1 MSAGPAVNSVTHMP
15 AAASPPFTLPQAGRR
30 ARWRWLDWAWVP
42 LGALLVALLLA
53 MTPAAERLQRG
64 IDDALPSHTLP
75 PLATGPLVVVD
86 LDEESIQRLKA
97 AFGPWPFRRDAYA
110 LLVDYLREAGARA
123 VVIGVVLA
131 DEREGDAALQRSLRA
146 PGPPVVLAAAA
157 WRAPAPTDAPPR
169 ASPRAETLGSAAT
182 GAPALH
188 WPDWLLPAASLQA
201 RRVGL
206 VTLPIDADGRLRRL
220 PVLHEAQG
228 RQLPSLPVAVVQAL
242 QGGTVPLT
250 FDAGT
255 GMFSLGALHWPADAQ
270 GQLRLPPLP
279 PAEAFERLPFHAL
292 AGAAAGA
299 AADDTLRA
307 RLAGRIVFIGSS
319 AGLDP
324 RVMTPDGQRAATD
337 WLAGA
342 YAALAQQRVLRPAP
356 AAALPVLLAL
366 ALLPALTTM
375 WRGRGAPWRDAAAA
389 AAMALALLAAAV
401 LLLRGTQVLLPIGLP
416 LVALGAGWLLGL
428 AAHLRQLRAANQ
440 RLALERAVADAANA
454 AKSEFL
460 ASMSHE
466 LRTPLNGMIGASQL
480 LRDQG
485 DDPARRQE
493 LLDMIRSSGSHLMGL
508 IDGVLNLARIEAG
521 VLELSRE
528 SFNLADVVDAV
539 LATTAVPARGKGL
552 QIAAV
557 LDPQLPAWRIGDPM
571 RLRQVLLNLVGNAVK
586 FTLRGE
592 VVLRVAAGSVP
603 DELVFSVQD
612 SGIGLDAEAQARI
625 FEPFQQADSS
635 TTRRFG
641 GTGLGL
647 TICRR
652 LVRAMGGSVAVDSA
666 PGRGSCFTVRVLMPS
681 APEQPATPPLG
692 ARVVFIEPHEASAEA
707 LQALLQRMGCEALRC
722 ADAVA
727 LQAALSWRGPDGR
740 PPWLLAA
747 TDDDGALDLLE
758 SAAEWADAER
768 VIGMTHLPWYA
779 ADSARERVRL
789 PRSVMKPVLR
799 SALVSRI
806 GAVERLA
813 PEGSIA
819 APLRDAEGGGP
830 EGDLENA
837 RRGGCVLIVEDD
849 PVNQAIVAAML
860 AQAGFQTQV
869 AADGRSA
876 LQFVARQRFDLL
888 LMDWQMPDL
897 DGPEVTR
904 RLRAGEAGE
913 HGRRVPVVALTANAF
928 AEDRAACLAAG
939 MNDFLSKPVVAEDLV
954 AMVSRWAQPAP

>member
-1 MSAGPAVNSVTHMP
+1 MP
-15 AAASPPFTLPQAGRR
+15 AAALPPSPLVQARPWR
-30 ARWRWLDWAWVP
+30 ITRWLAGAWLP
-42 LGALLVALLLA
+42 LGALLAALLLA
-53 MTPAAERLQRG
+53 LTPGAERLQRSL
-64 IDDALPSHTLP
+64 DDALAIHALP
-75 PLATGPLVVVD
+75 PLPAGPVLVVD
-86 LDEESIQRLKA
+86 LDEDSIQRLKP

-110 LLVDYLREAGARA
+110 LLLDYLHEAGARA

-131 DEREGDAALQRSLRA
+131 DEREGDAALRRSLHV
-146 PGPPVVLAAAA
+146 PGARVVLAAAA
-157 WRAPAPTDAPPR
+157 WRAPPQTDAAPR
-169 ASPRAETLGSAAT
+169 PVPVAPASAPDAIDAIDAI
-182 GAPALH
+182 GAPALQ

-201 RRVGL
+201 QRVGL

-220 PVLHEAQG
+220 PVLHAAHG
-228 RQLPSLPVAVVQAL
+228 HQLPSLPVAVVQAL
-242 QGGTVPLT
+242 QGDGRPLT
-250 FDAGT
+250 FDAST
-255 GMFSLGALHWPADAQ
+255 GVFSLGPLRWPADAQ
-270 GQLRLPPLP
+270 GRLHLPPLP
-279 PAEAFERLPFHAL
+279 PAEAFQRLPFHAL
-292 AGAAAGA
+292 AGAAAGDA
-299 AADDTLRA
+299 PDEALRA
-307 RLAGRIVFIGSS
+307 QLAGRVVFIGSS

-356 AAALPVLLAL
+356 AFALPVLLAL
-366 ALLPALTTM
+366 ALLPSFATL
-375 WRGRGAPWRDAAAA
+375 WRGRGSPWRDAAAA

-401 LLLRGTQVLLPIGLP
+401 LLLRGAQLLLPIGLP

-428 AAHLRQLRAANQ
+428 AAHQRQLRAANQ
-440 RLALERAVADAANA
+440 RLALERAVAEAANA

-493 LLDMIRSSGSHLMGL
+493 LLDMIGSSGSHLLGL

-521 VLELSRE
+521 ALELSRE

-592 VVLRVAAGSVP
+592 VVLRVTAGSTP
-603 DELVFSVQD
+603 DELVFRVQD

-625 FEPFQQADSS
+625 FEPFHQADSS

-641 GTGLGL
+641 GSGLGL

-652 LVRAMGGSVAVDSA
+652 LVRAMGGSIEVDSA
-666 PGRGSCFTVRVLMPS
+666 PGQGSCFTVRVALPP
-681 APEQPATPPLG
+681 APEQPATTPLG
-692 ARVVFIEPHEASAEA
+692 GRVVFIEPHEASAEA
-707 LQALLQRMGCEALRC
+707 LQALLQRMGCEAQRC
-722 ADAVA
+722 ADAAA
-727 LQAALSWRGPDGR
+727 LRAALSWRGADGQ

-747 TDDDGALDLLE
+747 TDDDGALALLE
-758 SAAEWADAER
+758 TAAEWADPER

-789 PRSVMKPVLR
+789 PRSVLKPVLR
-799 SALVSRI
+799 SALVSRF
-806 GAVERLA
+806 GANARLA
-813 PEGSIA
+813 PDVPAVEPVELEG
-819 APLRDAEGGGP
+819 
-830 EGDLENA
+830 
-837 RRGGCVLIVEDD
+837 RGGCVLIVEDD

-869 AADGRSA
+869 AADGSSA

-904 RLRAGEAGE
+904 RLRAGEAGD

-928 AEDRAACLAAG
+928 AEDRVACLAAG

-954 AMVSRWAQPAP
+954 AMVSRWVQPGG

>member
-1 MSAGPAVNSVTHMP
+1 MRPPAVWPSEGPP
-15 AAASPPFTLPQAGRR
+15 AAGRSASPRFAWAG
-30 ARWRWLDWAWVP
+30 VP
-42 LGALLVALLLA
+42 LGALLAALVLALTPMVA
-53 MTPAAERLQRG
+53 RVQRV
-64 IDDALPSHTLP
+64 IDDSLLGRAVAA
-75 PLATGPLVVVD
+75 PLAGSVLVVD
-86 LDEESIQRLKA
+86 LDEDSIRRLKP

-110 LLVDYLREAGARA
+110 LVIDYLREAGARA

-131 DEREGDAALQRSLRA
+131 DERDGDAALQRSLHA
-146 PGPPVVLAAAA
+146 QGAPVVLAAAA
-157 WRAPAPTDAPPR
+157 WRGSPQTDGQSGHPAAGAAVFYPAAAVTDAPAQR
-169 ASPRAETLGSAAT
+169 
-182 GAPALH
+182 

-201 RRVGL
+201 PRIGL
-206 VTLPIDADGRLRRL
+206 VTLPLDDDGRLRRM
-220 PVLHEAQG
+220 PVLHAVNG

-242 QGGTVPLT
+242 QADGADLR
-250 FDAGT
+250 FDADAQVFRCGP
-255 GMFSLGALHWPADAQ
+255 LQWPVDAQ

-279 PAEAFERLPFHAL
+279 RAEALSRLPFHAL

-299 AADDTLRA
+299 APDRA
-307 RLAGRIVFIGSS
+307 LFPQLAGRVIFIGSS

-324 RVMTPDGQRAATD
+324 RVMTVDGQRAASD

-342 YAALAQQRVLRPAP
+342 YEALAQQRVLRTAP
-356 AAALPVLLAL
+356 AWVLPVLLVL
-366 ALLPALTTM
+366 ALLPSLATM
-375 WRGRGAPWRDAAAA
+375 WRGRAVPWRDATAAS
-389 AAMALALLAAAV
+389 AMALLLLAGAAV
-401 LLLRGTQVLLPIGLP
+401 SLRGAQLLLPIALP
-416 LVALGAGWLLGL
+416 LVALAAGLLL
-428 AAHLRQLRAANQ
+428 AFAAHQRRLRAAND
-440 RLALERAVADAANA
+440 RLALERAVAEAANA

-493 LLDMIRSSGSHLMGL
+493 LLEMIRSSGGHLLEL

-528 SFNLADVVDAV
+528 PFNLADVVDAV

-592 VVLRVAAGSVP
+592 AVLRVAAGASA
-603 DELVFSVQD
+603 DELVFSIRD
-612 SGIGLDAEAQARI
+612 TGIGLDSEAQARI
-625 FEPFQQADSS
+625 FEPFRQADSS

-652 LVRAMGGSVAVDSA
+652 LVQAMAGSIDVDSA
-666 PGRGSCFTVRVLMPS
+666 PGRGSCFTVRLPLS
-681 APEQPATPPLG
+681 PAPEQTPTPEVRG
-692 ARVVFIEPHEASAEA
+692 RVVFIEPHEASAEA
-707 LQALLQRMGCEALRC
+707 LQALLQRMGCEPLRC
-722 ADAVA
+722 TDA
-727 LQAALSWRGPDGR
+727 AALHDALCWRGPDGQA
-740 PPWLLAA
+740 PWLLAA
-747 TDDDGALDLLE
+747 TDDDAALDLLE
-758 SAAEWADAER
+758 AASEWADAER

-779 ADSARERVRL
+779 ADSAREHVRL
-789 PRSVMKPVLR
+789 PRSVLKPVLR
-799 SALVSRI
+799 SALVSRF
-806 GAVERLA
+806 GASARLEPGA
-813 PEGSIA
+813 SAA
-819 APLRDAEGGGP
+819 APVQDDAHGGS
-830 EGDLENA
+830 
-837 RRGGCVLIVEDD
+837 VLIVEDD
-849 PVNQAIVAAML
+849 PVNQAIVTAML
-860 AQAGFQTQV
+860 SQAGFQTQV
-869 AADGRSA
+869 AADGSSA

-904 RLRAGEAGE
+904 RLRAGEAGD

-939 MNDFLSKPVVAEDLV
+939 MNDFLSKPVVADDLV
-954 AMVSRWAQPAP
+954 AMVSRWVQPAP

>member
-1 MSAGPAVNSVTHMP
+1 
-15 AAASPPFTLPQAGRR
+15 
-30 ARWRWLDWAWVP
+30 
-42 LGALLVALLLA
+42 
-53 MTPAAERLQRG
+53 
-64 IDDALPSHTLP
+64 
-75 PLATGPLVVVD
+75 
-86 LDEESIQRLKA
+86 
-97 AFGPWPFRRDAYA
+97 
-110 LLVDYLREAGARA
+110 
-123 VVIGVVLA
+123 
-131 DEREGDAALQRSLRA
+131 
-146 PGPPVVLAAAA
+146 
-157 WRAPAPTDAPPR
+157 
-169 ASPRAETLGSAAT
+169 
-182 GAPALH
+182 
-188 WPDWLLPAASLQA
+188 
-201 RRVGL
+201 
-206 VTLPIDADGRLRRL
+206 
-220 PVLHEAQG
+220 
-228 RQLPSLPVAVVQAL
+228 
-242 QGGTVPLT
+242 
-250 FDAGT
+250 
-255 GMFSLGALHWPADAQ
+255 
-270 GQLRLPPLP
+270 
-279 PAEAFERLPFHAL
+279 
-292 AGAAAGA
+292 
-299 AADDTLRA
+299 
-307 RLAGRIVFIGSS
+307 
-319 AGLDP
+319 
-324 RVMTPDGQRAATD
+324 
-337 WLAGA
+337 
-342 YAALAQQRVLRPAP
+342 
-356 AAALPVLLAL
+356 
-366 ALLPALTTM
+366 
-375 WRGRGAPWRDAAAA
+375 
-389 AAMALALLAAAV
+389 MALALLAAAV
-401 LLLRGTQVLLPIGLP
+401 LLLRGAQVLLPIGLP
-416 LVALGAGWLLGL
+416 LVALAAGWLLAL

-440 RLALERAVADAANA
+440 RLVLERAVADAANA

-493 LLDMIRSSGSHLMGL
+493 LLDMIRSSGSHLLGL
-508 IDGVLNLARIEAG
+508 IDGVLSLARIEAG

-528 SFNLADVVDAV
+528 AFNLADVVEAV

-557 LDPQLPAWRIGDPM
+557 LDPQLAAWRIGDPM

-592 VVLRVAAGSVP
+592 VVLRVAAGATP
-603 DELVFSVQD
+603 DELVFRVRD
-612 SGIGLDAEAQARI
+612 SGIGMDAQAQARI
-625 FEPFQQADSS
+625 FEPFHQADSS

-652 LVRAMGGSVAVDSA
+652 LVRAMGGSIEVESA
-666 PGRGSCFTVRVLMPS
+666 PGQGSCFTVRVVLPP
-681 APEQPATPPLG
+681 APDQPATPPLG
-692 ARVVFIEPHEASAEA
+692 VRVVFIEPHEASAEA

-722 ADAVA
+722 ANAAA
-727 LQAALSWRGPDGR
+727 LRDALSWRGPDGR
-740 PPWLLAA
+740 APWLLAA

-758 SAAEWADAER
+758 TAAEWADAER

-813 PEGSIA
+813 PEAAIA
-819 APLRDAEGGGP
+819 APPAGDEGGGLAP
-830 EGDLENA
+830 AGHPG
-837 RRGGCVLIVEDD
+837 RGGCVLIVEDD

-869 AADGRSA
+869 AADGSSA

-904 RLRAGEAGE
+904 RLRAGEAGD

-954 AMVSRWAQPAP
+954 AMVGRWVQPGA